1 MDPLTD
7 EERRG
12 LPALDDAL
20 RTAHFPEEA
29 ADVTEALDR
38 LAFDEL
44 LALQL
49 ALAQA
54 REARDGLTAP
64 AFA

>member
-1 MDPLTD
+1 MRNAAGCT
-7 EERRG
+7 
-12 LPALDDAL
+12 ALDDAL

-49 ALAQA
+49 TLAQA
-54 REARDGLTAP
+54 RERAP
-64 AFA
+64 ACRRRASR